1 MCFRYIY
8 LSICYL
14 LLSINSV
21 AQVNVEAKI
30 DSISIL
36 VGQQTN
42 LEIAVTAHKT
52 ARIQWPSIRPLQYLV
67 PGIEVINVSD
77 ADTTELDET
86 KIRINKRFTLTSF
99 DERLYPIPGMKI
111 HVDGKPYIANQ
122 LALKVIPIDVD
133 TLHPNQFYPPKIVQD
148 NPFSWNEWRSIFF
161 FSILVVLLLG
171 CIFYL
176 YLRLRQNE
184 PLITKIRIVKKVLP
198 HQRAL
203 SVINKI
209 KAEHLERSENQKE
222 YYTQLTDAL
231 REYIND
237 RFGFNAREMTSSEI
251 INRLQEKG
259 DKKMICELNDLFKT
273 ADLVKFAKY
282 STLINENDLNLV
294 NAINFIDQTKLD
306 NVPTEERIIPRL
318 SVEDEKN
325 KNTRNTIKWLIVLL
339 SIWAISLFI
348 YVIYSVV
355 QIII

>member
-1 MCFRYIY
+1 M
-8 LSICYL
+8 
-14 LLSINSV
+14 
-21 AQVNVEAKI
+21 
-30 DSISIL
+30 
-36 VGQQTN
+36 
-42 LEIAVTAHKT
+42 
-52 ARIQWPSIRPLQYLV
+52 
-67 PGIEVINVSD
+67 
-77 ADTTELDET
+77 
-86 KIRINKRFTLTSF
+86 
-99 DERLYPIPGMKI
+99 
-111 HVDGKPYIANQ
+111 
-122 LALKVIPIDVD
+122 
-133 TLHPNQFYPPKIVQD
+133 
-148 NPFSWNEWRSIFF
+148 
-161 FSILVVLLLG
+161 
-171 CIFYL
+171 
-176 YLRLRQNE
+176 
-184 PLITKIRIVKKVLP
+184 
-198 HQRAL
+198 
-203 SVINKI
+203 
-209 KAEHLERSENQKE
+209 
-222 YYTQLTDAL
+222 TDAL